1 MIKKY
6 KSIFHKSKIYCIFII
21 ILIDVLFL
29 EKILASGAYDKGSS
43 TGKGRFEI
51 SITINPYGLIPYGQ
65 NYSVMSYGLNEKLD
79 LVGYYSLHQN
89 GTESQYLGVLYQFYK
104 SKKLDLATAIGMR
117 YQNSGIN
124 DLFAPQLLY
133 NYHLNENYSVGGS
146 FVKVIQ
152 KSSLNDKGIAVDLT
166 LYRNM
171 DSFIFNDKIKNIYIG
186 LGIFKNSEK
195 NLLKDRLYFHYS
207 LDIVF

>member
-1 MIKKY
+1 ML
-6 KSIFHKSKIYCIFII
+6 S
-21 ILIDVLFL
+21 
-29 EKILASGAYDKGSS
+29 EKVLASGAYDKGTA

-65 NYSVMSYGLNEKLD
+65 NYSVMSYGLNEKMD
-79 LVGYYSLHQN
+79 LVGYYSSHQN

-104 SKKLDLATAIGMR
+104 SKNLDLATAIGMR
-117 YQNSGIN
+117 YQDSGIN

-133 NYHLNENYSVGGS
+133 NYHLNQNYSIGGS
-146 FVKVIQ
+146 IVKVFQ
-152 KSSLNDKGIAVDLT
+152 QNSLNDKGTAIDIT
-166 LYRNM
+166 LYRNI
-171 DSFIFNDKIKNIYIG
+171 DNFIFNDKIKNIYIG

>member
-1 MIKKY
+1 ML
-6 KSIFHKSKIYCIFII
+6 S
-21 ILIDVLFL
+21 
-29 EKILASGAYDKGSS
+29 EKVLASGAYDKGTA

-65 NYSVMSYGLNEKLD
+65 NYSVMSYGLNEKID
-79 LVGYYSLHQN
+79 LVGYYSSHQN
-89 GTESQYLGVLYQFYK
+89 GTESKYLGVLYQFYK
-104 SKKLDLATAIGMR
+104 SKNLDLATAIGMR
-117 YQNSGIN
+117 NQNSGIN

-133 NYHLNENYSVGGS
+133 NYHLSENYSIGGS
-146 FVKVIQ
+146 FVKVVQ
-152 KSSLNDKGIAVDLT
+152 ENSLNDKGTAIDIT
-166 LYRNM
+166 LYRNI
-171 DSFIFNDKIKNIYIG
+171 DNFKFNNKIKNIYIG

>member
-6 KSIFHKSKIYCIFII
+6 KSIFQKSKLYCIFII
-21 ILIDVLFL
+21 ILINLLFL
-29 EKILASGAYDKGSS
+29 EKIFASGAYDKGSS

-65 NYSVMSYGLNEKLD
+65 NYSVISYGLNKKLD
-79 LVGYYSLHQN
+79 LVGYYSSHQN
-89 GTESQYLGVLYQFYK
+89 GTKSRYLGVLYQFYK

-117 YQNSGIN
+117 YQNSDIN

-133 NYHLNENYSVGGS
+133 NYHLNKNYSVGGS
-146 FVKVIQ
+146 FVKVVQ
-152 KSSLNDKGIAVDLT
+152 ESSLNDKGTAIDIT

-171 DSFIFNDKIKNIYIG
+171 NNFIFNDKIKNIYIG

-195 NLLKDRLYFHYS
+195 DLFKDRLYFHYS